1 LNAVKDIAAAA
12 HATAWKPSVR
22 IAFRFAVVYFT
33 LYTLVSQLI
42 GGLILTPFFSFPA
55 LGTAWPIR
63 DVTSWFAARL
73 FRVDPPLLMW
83 TGDSGDTAFYWTQTL
98 LLLVISAA
106 VCWYWT
112 DADRERAEYDWLHKW
127 FRLFIRFALAA
138 QMFHYGIAKVIPT
151 QFAAPS
157 LVTLVEPVGNLS
169 VTDLLWTFIGSSTP
183 YQMFTGWA
191 EMAAGLLL
199 LVPRTTALGAIVAF
213 IDMTQVFALNMW
225 YDFGLK
231 QISFN
236 YMLMSLVV
244 LAPDLPRLADV
255 LLWNRPAPAAVE
267 PALFAS
273 PRANRRAVLVQAVFS
288 AYLLAMYVYIGVNYW
303 YGPGGGGHPKSPLY
317 GIWDVEA
324 LSIDGEARPTED
336 IGYDRRWR
344 RVIFDA
350 PDRMAFERTDDSFL
364 HYDASVDA
372 GAHTVTLTKKNSATW
387 RASLQFA
394 QPSDDEM
401 TLEGDVDGQHVRVR
415 TRRVDLATFRLLN
428 SRFRWMRPP
437 DPYSG

>member
-1 LNAVKDIAAAA
+1 VKVRAASDRAA
-12 HATAWKPSVR
+12 EWTPALRV
-22 IAFRFAVVYFT
+22 AFRFAVVYFA

-55 LGTAWPIR
+55 LGTIWPIR

-73 FRVDPPLLMW
+73 FRVEPPLLMW

-98 LLLVISAA
+98 LLLVISAV

-112 DADRERAEYDWLHKW
+112 DADRERTEYDRLQKW
-127 FRLFIRFALAA
+127 FRLFMRFALAA

-169 VTDLLWTFIGSSTP
+169 ITDLLWTFIGASTP

-191 EMAAGLLL
+191 EMAAGVLL
-199 LVPRTTALGAIVAF
+199 LVPRTASLGAIVAF
-213 IDMTQVFALNMW
+213 VDMTQVFALNMW

-236 YMLMSLVV
+236 YMVMSLVV

-255 LLWNRPAPAAVE
+255 LVWNRPAPAAAE
-267 PALFAS
+267 PPLFES
-273 PRANRRAVLVQAVFS
+273 ERTNRRALIAQALVGV
-288 AYLLAMYVYIGVNYW
+288 YLLAMYVYIGVNYW
-303 YGPGGGGHPKSPLY
+303 YGPGAGGYPKSPLY
-317 GIWDVEA
+317 GIWNVEE
-324 LSIDGEARPTED
+324 LSVDGQTPATED

-350 PDRMAFERTDDSFL
+350 PGRMAFERTDDSFL
-364 HYDASVDA
+364 HYDASIDTA
-372 GAHTVTLTKKNSATW
+372 SRSVTLTKKNSAAW
-387 RASLQFA
+387 RANLQFVR
-394 QPSDDEM
+394 PNDDEL

-415 TRRVDLATFRLLN
+415 TRRVDPATFRLLN
-428 SRFRWMRPP
+428 SRFRWLRPP